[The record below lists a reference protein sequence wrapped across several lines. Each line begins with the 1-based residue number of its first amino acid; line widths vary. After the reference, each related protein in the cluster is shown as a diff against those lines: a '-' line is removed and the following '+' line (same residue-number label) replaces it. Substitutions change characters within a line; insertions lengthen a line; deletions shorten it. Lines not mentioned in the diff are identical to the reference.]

1 MKEDARILVV
11 DDEKMVCL
19 ALTNWLEEENYFA
32 HAVEDGPK
40 AIAAVN
46 QENWDI
52 VLLDLRMPGM
62 DGMEVLKQV
71 KEVAPHTVVIMMTA
85 YASIPGA
92 VQAMKEGAY
101 DYIVKPLDVEQLTL
115 MLKRIVEHQQLIT
128 ENILLRKRLTE
139 QYEFEDII
147 GRSEA
152 MQEVFEMIKA
162 VTDTNATVLVTGET
176 GTGKELVARAIHS
189 NSSQRYGPFVATSC
203 GALPETLLE
212 SESFGYDKGAFT
224 GADRTKKGRFE
235 LANGGTL
242 FLDEVGDISMKTQIK
257 LLRVLQEKRFRRLGG
272 TDSIEVDVRLIS
284 ATNRDL
290 VAAIEEGSFRSDL
303 YYRLNVAPLSIPAL
317 SERKEDIALLARFF
331 VERSCKKHAKPTIT
345 LGGEI
350 LHKLEC
356 YHWPGNVREL
366 ENCIERL
373 VIFSQGE
380 AANIKDLPEEVQ
392 YPQLAVGKAVFQIPP
407 EGVSMP
413 QLEKQLV
420 ITALERNDWNQTH
433 AANFL
438 GISRNVLIYRMQKY
452 RLGPYENIPDDDQ
465 VETADEDNISIAIR
479 DTGEREDH

>member
-11 DDEKMVCL
+11 DDEPMVCL

-32 HAVEDGPK
+32 QAVQDGPQ
-40 AIAAVN
+40 AIEAVRE
-46 QENWDI
+46 ENWDI
-52 VLLDLRMPGM
+52 ILLDLRMPGM

-71 KEVAPHTVVIMMTA
+71 KEIAAQTVVIMMTA

-101 DYIVKPLDVEQLTL
+101 DYIVKPLDVDQLTL

-162 VTDTNATVLVTGET
+162 VTDTNATVLITGET

-212 SESFGYDKGAFT
+212 SELFGYEKGAFT

-235 LANGGTL
+235 LAHGGTL

-257 LLRVLQEKRFRRLGG
+257 LLRVLQEKSFSRLGG
-272 TDSIEVDVRLIS
+272 TGPIKVDVRLIS

-290 VAAIEEGSFRSDL
+290 VAAIEDGSFRSDL
-303 YYRLNVAPLSIPAL
+303 YYRLNVVSIQLPPLR
-317 SERKEDIALLARFF
+317 ERKDDVPLLAAHFINKYN
-331 VERSCKKHAKPTIT
+331 VEFNKKFDRVDRKAMDFMMD
-345 LGGEI
+345 
-350 LHKLEC
+350 

-366 ENCIERL
+366 ENVIERAL
-373 VIFSQGE
+373 VIDQGPE
-380 AANIKDLPEEVQ
+380 VKVDHLPFCNVESIPTEDTQSLQEVER
-392 YPQLAVGKAVFQIPP
+392 LHI
-407 EGVSMP
+407 
-413 QLEKQLV
+413 EKMLQ
-420 ITALERNDWNQTH
+420 RNDWNIAKT
-433 AANFL
+433 A
-438 GISRNVLIYRMQKY
+438 
-452 RLGPYENIPDDDQ
+452 RLLNIDRS
-465 VETADEDNISIAIR
+465 TLHKKIKKF
-479 DTGEREDH
+479 GLERQQ

>member
-1 MKEDARILVV
+1 MREDARILVV
-11 DDEKMVCL
+11 DDEQMVCL

-32 HAVEDGPK
+32 QAVADGPQ
-40 AIAAVN
+40 AIAAVR
-46 QENWDI
+46 EHNWDI

-62 DGMEVLKQV
+62 DGMEVLKRV
-71 KEVAPHTVVIMMTA
+71 KEIAPQTVVIMMTA

-101 DYIVKPLDVEQLTL
+101 DYVVKPLDVDQLTL
-115 MLKRIVEHQQLIT
+115 MLNRIVEHQQLIT

-162 VTDTNATVLVTGET
+162 VTDTNATVLITGET

-189 NSSQRYGPFVATSC
+189 NSAQRYGPFVATSC

-212 SESFGYDKGAFT
+212 SELFGYEKGAFT

-257 LLRVLQEKRFRRLGG
+257 LLRVLQEKSFRRLGG
-272 TDSIEVDVRLIS
+272 TDPIKVDVRLVS

-290 VAAIEEGSFRSDL
+290 VAAIEDGSFRSDL
-303 YYRLNVAPLSIPAL
+303 YYRLNVVSIRLPAL
-317 SERKEDIALLARFF
+317 RERKDDIPLLAAHFINKYNVEFNKKFNR
-331 VERSCKKHAKPTIT
+331 VERKAMDFMMD
-345 LGGEI
+345 
-350 LHKLEC
+350 

-366 ENCIERL
+366 ENVIERAL
-373 VIFSQGE
+373 VIDQGPEVSVRHLPFCNVELPPTE
-380 AANIKDLPEEVQ
+380 APQTLQEVEM
-392 YPQLAVGKAVFQIPP
+392 LHI
-407 EGVSMP
+407 
-413 QLEKQLV
+413 EKMLQ
-420 ITALERNDWNQTH
+420 RNDWNIART
-433 AANFL
+433 A
-438 GISRNVLIYRMQKY
+438 
-452 RLGPYENIPDDDQ
+452 RLLNIDR
-465 VETADEDNISIAIR
+465 TTLHKKIKKF
-479 DTGEREDH
+479 GLERQQ

>member
-1 MKEDARILVV
+1 MKEDARVLVV
-11 DDEKMVCL
+11 DDEPMVCL

-32 HAVEDGPK
+32 QAVEDGPQAVK
-40 AIAAVN
+40 AVRG
-46 QENWDI
+46 ENWDI

-62 DGMEVLKQV
+62 DGLEVLKEV
-71 KEVAPHTVVIMMTA
+71 KEIAPQTVVIMMTA

-101 DYIVKPLDVEQLTL
+101 DYIVKPLDVDQLTL

-152 MQEVFEMIKA
+152 MQEVFSMIKA
-162 VTDTNATVLVTGET
+162 VTDTNATVLITGET

-212 SESFGYDKGAFT
+212 SELFGYEKGAFT

-257 LLRVLQEKRFRRLGG
+257 LLRVLQEKSFSRLGG
-272 TDSIEVDVRLIS
+272 TEQIKVDVRLIS

-303 YYRLNVAPLSIPAL
+303 YYRLNVVSIQLPPLR
-317 SERKEDIALLARFF
+317 ERKDDVPLLAAHFINKYN
-331 VERSCKKHAKPTIT
+331 VEFNKKFDRVDRKAMDFMMD
-345 LGGEI
+345 
-350 LHKLEC
+350 

-366 ENCIERL
+366 ENVIERAL
-373 VIFSQGE
+373 VIDQGPQVQV
-380 AANIKDLPEEVQ
+380 KHLPFCNVESPLTEE
-392 YPQLAVGKAVFQIPP
+392 PQSLQEVERIHI
-407 EGVSMP
+407 
-413 QLEKQLV
+413 EKMLQK
-420 ITALERNDWNQTH
+420 NDWNIAKT
-433 AANFL
+433 A
-438 GISRNVLIYRMQKY
+438 
-452 RLGPYENIPDDDQ
+452 RLLNIDR
-465 VETADEDNISIAIR
+465 TTLHKKIKKF
-479 DTGEREDH
+479 GLERQQ

>member
-1 MKEDARILVV
+1 MKEDARVLVV
-11 DDEKMVCL
+11 DDEPMVCL

-32 HAVEDGPK
+32 QAVEDGPQAVK
-40 AIAAVN
+40 AVRG
-46 QENWDI
+46 ENWDI

-62 DGMEVLKQV
+62 DGLEVLKEV
-71 KEVAPHTVVIMMTA
+71 KEIAPQTVVIMMTA

-101 DYIVKPLDVEQLTL
+101 DYIVKPLDVDQLTL

-152 MQEVFEMIKA
+152 MQEVFSMIKA
-162 VTDTNATVLVTGET
+162 VTDTNATVLITGET

-212 SESFGYDKGAFT
+212 SELFGYEKGAFT

-257 LLRVLQEKRFRRLGG
+257 LLRVLQEKSFSRLGG
-272 TDSIEVDVRLIS
+272 TEQIKVDVRLIS

-303 YYRLNVAPLSIPAL
+303 YYRLNVVSIQLPPLRD
-317 SERKEDIALLARFF
+317 RKDDVPLLAAHFINKYN
-331 VERSCKKHAKPTIT
+331 VEFNKKFDRVDRKAMDFMMD
-345 LGGEI
+345 
-350 LHKLEC
+350 

-366 ENCIERL
+366 ENVIERAL
-373 VIFSQGE
+373 VIDQGPQVQV
-380 AANIKDLPEEVQ
+380 KHLPFCNVESPLTEE
-392 YPQLAVGKAVFQIPP
+392 PQSLQEVERIHI
-407 EGVSMP
+407 
-413 QLEKQLV
+413 EKMLQK
-420 ITALERNDWNQTH
+420 NDWNIAKT
-433 AANFL
+433 A
-438 GISRNVLIYRMQKY
+438 
-452 RLGPYENIPDDDQ
+452 RLLNIDR
-465 VETADEDNISIAIR
+465 TTLHKKIKKF
-479 DTGEREDH
+479 GLERQQ

>member
-1 MKEDARILVV
+1 MKEDARVLVV
-11 DDEKMVCL
+11 DDEPMVCL

-32 HAVEDGPK
+32 QAVEDGPQAIK
-40 AIAAVN
+40 AVRG
-46 QENWDI
+46 ENWDI

-62 DGMEVLKQV
+62 DGLEVLKKV
-71 KEVAPHTVVIMMTA
+71 KEIAPQTVVIMMTA

-101 DYIVKPLDVEQLTL
+101 DYIVKPLDVDQLTL

-152 MQEVFEMIKA
+152 MQEVFSMIKA
-162 VTDTNATVLVTGET
+162 VTDTNATVLITGET

-212 SESFGYDKGAFT
+212 SELFGYEKGAFT

-257 LLRVLQEKRFRRLGG
+257 LLRVLQEKSFSRLGG
-272 TDSIEVDVRLIS
+272 TGQIKVDVRLIS

-303 YYRLNVAPLSIPAL
+303 YYRLNVVSIQLPPLRD
-317 SERKEDIALLARFF
+317 RKDDVPLLAVHFINKYN
-331 VERSCKKHAKPTIT
+331 VEFNKKFDRVDRKAMDFMMD
-345 LGGEI
+345 
-350 LHKLEC
+350 

-366 ENCIERL
+366 ENVIERAL
-373 VIFSQGE
+373 VIDHG
-380 AANIKDLPEEVQ
+380 PEVQ
-392 YPQLAVGKAVFQIPP
+392 VKHLPFCNVESPLTEEPQSLQEVERIHIEKMLQKNDWNIAKTARLLNIDRSTLHKKIKKFG
-407 EGVSMP
+407 
-413 QLEKQLV
+413 LEKQ
-420 ITALERNDWNQTH
+420 Q
-433 AANFL
+433 
-438 GISRNVLIYRMQKY
+438 
-452 RLGPYENIPDDDQ
+452 
-465 VETADEDNISIAIR
+465 
-479 DTGEREDH
+479 

>member
-1 MKEDARILVV
+1 MKEDARVLVV
-11 DDEKMVCL
+11 DDEPMVCL

-32 HAVEDGPK
+32 QAVEDGPQAIK
-40 AIAAVN
+40 AVRG
-46 QENWDI
+46 ENWDI

-62 DGMEVLKQV
+62 DGLEVLKKV
-71 KEVAPHTVVIMMTA
+71 KEIAPQTVVIMMTA

-101 DYIVKPLDVEQLTL
+101 DYIVKPLDVDQLTL

-152 MQEVFEMIKA
+152 MQEVFSMIKA
-162 VTDTNATVLVTGET
+162 VTDTNATVLITGET

-212 SESFGYDKGAFT
+212 SELFGYDKGAFT

-257 LLRVLQEKRFRRLGG
+257 LLRVLQEKSFSRVGG
-272 TDSIEVDVRLIS
+272 TGQIKVDVRLIS

-303 YYRLNVAPLSIPAL
+303 YYRLNVVSIQLPPLR
-317 SERKEDIALLARFF
+317 ERKDDVPLLAVHFINKYN
-331 VERSCKKHAKPTIT
+331 VEFNKKFDRVDRKAMDFMMD
-345 LGGEI
+345 
-350 LHKLEC
+350 

-366 ENCIERL
+366 ENVIERAL
-373 VIFSQGE
+373 VIDHG
-380 AANIKDLPEEVQ
+380 PEVQ
-392 YPQLAVGKAVFQIPP
+392 VKHLPFCNVESPLTEEPQSLQEVERIHIEKMLQKNDWNIAKTARLLNIDRSTLHKKIKKFG
-407 EGVSMP
+407 
-413 QLEKQLV
+413 LEKQ
-420 ITALERNDWNQTH
+420 Q
-433 AANFL
+433 
-438 GISRNVLIYRMQKY
+438 
-452 RLGPYENIPDDDQ
+452 
-465 VETADEDNISIAIR
+465 
-479 DTGEREDH
+479 

>member
-1 MKEDARILVV
+1 MKEDARVLVV
-11 DDEKMVCL
+11 DDEPMVCL

-32 HAVEDGPK
+32 QAVENGPQAVK
-40 AIAAVN
+40 AVRG
-46 QENWDI
+46 ENWDI

-62 DGMEVLKQV
+62 DGLEVLKQV
-71 KEVAPHTVVIMMTA
+71 KEIAPQTVVIMMTA

-101 DYIVKPLDVEQLTL
+101 DYIVKPLDVDQLTL

-152 MQEVFEMIKA
+152 MQEVFSMIKA
-162 VTDTNATVLVTGET
+162 VTDTNATVLITGET

-212 SESFGYDKGAFT
+212 SELFGYEKGAFT

-257 LLRVLQEKRFRRLGG
+257 LLRVLQEKSFSRLGG
-272 TDSIEVDVRLIS
+272 TEQIKVDVRLIS

-303 YYRLNVAPLSIPAL
+303 YYRLNVVSIQLPPLR
-317 SERKEDIALLARFF
+317 ERKDDVPLLAAHFINKYN
-331 VERSCKKHAKPTIT
+331 VEFNKKFDRVDRKAMDFMMD
-345 LGGEI
+345 
-350 LHKLEC
+350 

-366 ENCIERL
+366 ENVIERAL
-373 VIFSQGE
+373 VIDQGPQVQV
-380 AANIKDLPEEVQ
+380 KHLPFCNVESPLTEE
-392 YPQLAVGKAVFQIPP
+392 PQSLQEVERIHI
-407 EGVSMP
+407 
-413 QLEKQLV
+413 EKMLQK
-420 ITALERNDWNQTH
+420 NDWNIAKT
-433 AANFL
+433 A
-438 GISRNVLIYRMQKY
+438 
-452 RLGPYENIPDDDQ
+452 RLLNIDRS
-465 VETADEDNISIAIR
+465 TLHKKIKKF
-479 DTGEREDH
+479 GLERQQ

>member
-1 MKEDARILVV
+1 MKEDARVLVV
-11 DDEKMVCL
+11 DDEPMVCL

-32 HAVEDGPK
+32 QAVEDGPQAIK
-40 AIAAVN
+40 AVRG
-46 QENWDI
+46 ENWDI

-62 DGMEVLKQV
+62 DGQEVLKQV
-71 KEVAPHTVVIMMTA
+71 KEIAPQTVVIMMTA

-101 DYIVKPLDVEQLTL
+101 DYIVKPLDVDQLTL

-147 GRSEA
+147 GRSEP
-152 MQEVFEMIKA
+152 MQEVFSMIKA
-162 VTDTNATVLVTGET
+162 VTDTNATVLITGET

-212 SESFGYDKGAFT
+212 SELFGYEKGAFT
-224 GADRTKKGRFE
+224 GADRAKKGRFE

-257 LLRVLQEKRFRRLGG
+257 LLRVLQEKSFSRLGG
-272 TDSIEVDVRLIS
+272 TGQIKVDVRLIS

-303 YYRLNVAPLSIPAL
+303 YYRLNVVSIQLPPLR
-317 SERKEDIALLARFF
+317 ERKDDVPLLAVHFINKYN
-331 VERSCKKHAKPTIT
+331 VEFNKKFDRVDRKAMDFMMD
-345 LGGEI
+345 
-350 LHKLEC
+350 

-366 ENCIERL
+366 ENVIERAL
-373 VIFSQGE
+373 VIDQG
-380 AANIKDLPEEVQ
+380 PEVQ
-392 YPQLAVGKAVFQIPP
+392 VKHLPFCNVESPLTEEPQSLQEV
-407 EGVSMP
+407 
-413 QLEKQLV
+413 EKIHIEKMLQ
-420 ITALERNDWNQTH
+420 RNDWNIAKT
-433 AANFL
+433 A
-438 GISRNVLIYRMQKY
+438 
-452 RLGPYENIPDDDQ
+452 RLLNIDRSTLHKKIKKFGLEKQ
-465 VETADEDNISIAIR
+465 Q
-479 DTGEREDH
+479 